1 MFNLFL
7 QECKQLG
14 KSLIYIVFIC
24 ITIVFYTT
32 QYFSE
37 MKGNDPQY
45 QGSALIKPSYV
56 QDAEKYNKEND
67 MYPYG
72 STFKEIPE
80 QIISKSTLMMYG
92 EHMQGTYSAYPHGL
106 FKNVKLDKED
116 TKRIEEILSQTT
128 GKSLSELDKFHKNEK
143 WSEIHFSSSSKDYD
157 SFKVLMEEANN
168 IIGEQSNYSKE
179 NLRRFGVR
187 PITYEEAMK
196 TYKDFIEKDKITNGF
211 ARLFCD
217 YMGIVMGLFPVFVV
231 VSFIRKDRK
240 SNMKQVIYSRRVS
253 STKLILSRYSALV
266 IMMMVPIFLLAG
278 VSTLQAASFSEK
290 LNLTVDYFAFFK
302 YSIGWLMPT
311 LMSVT
316 AVGMFL
322 TLLTETAIAIP
333 VQMFWW
339 YSSISKGVLIGSY
352 DLSQLMIRFN
362 TIKDRDEF
370 VSIINNI
377 FLNRM
382 FFISISAIFVVASI
396 YILNLK
402 RVGRIDFYDK
412 YSKCVTN
419 FKSKFKNSFS
429 K

>member
-7 QECKQLG
+7 KECTQLG

-24 ITIVFYTT
+24 IAIVFYNT
-32 QYFSE
+32 QYFSDI
-37 MKGNDPQY
+37 KGNDPQY
-45 QGSALIKPSYV
+45 LGSALIKPSYV
-56 QDAEKYNKEND
+56 QDVEKYNKEND
-67 MYPYG
+67 GYPYG
-72 STFKEIPE
+72 STHEEIPK
-80 QIISKSTLMMYG
+80 QVMPKATSMMYG
-92 EHMQGTYSAYPHGL
+92 EHMQGTYMAYPDGL
-106 FKNVKLDKED
+106 VKNVKLNKED
-116 TKRIEEILSQTT
+116 TKKIEAILYKTT
-128 GKSLSELDKFHKNEK
+128 GKSLSELDKLHKTEK
-143 WSEIHFSSSSKDYD
+143 WSEIHFSSSSKDYAN
-157 SFKVLMEEANN
+157 FKKLMEEANN

-179 NLRRFGVR
+179 NLKHFGVK

-196 TYKDFIEKDKITNGF
+196 TYKDLIEKDKITNGF
-211 ARLFCD
+211 ARIFCD
-217 YMGIVMGLFPVFVV
+217 CMGFVMGLFPVFVV

-266 IMMMVPIFLLAG
+266 IMMMVPIFLLAIS
-278 VSTLQAASFSEK
+278 STFQAASISEK

-311 LMSVT
+311 LMAVT

-333 VQMFWW
+333 VQMIWW

-352 DLSQLMIRFN
+352 DLSQLVIRFN
-362 TIKDRDEF
+362 TIYDRDEF
-370 VSIINNI
+370 VSIIYNI

-382 FFISISAIFVVASI
+382 FFVSISAIFVIASI

-402 RVGRIDFYDK
+402 RIGRIDFYDK
-412 YSKCVTN
+412 YSKYFTN

>member
-7 QECKQLG
+7 KECTQLG

-24 ITIVFYTT
+24 ITIAFYTT
-32 QYFSE
+32 QYFSDI
-37 MKGNDPQY
+37 KGNDPRNS
-45 QGSALIKPSYV
+45 GSPLIKPSYV
-56 QDAEKYNKEND
+56 QDVEKYNKEND
-67 MYPYG
+67 MYPCG
-72 STFKEIPE
+72 STNEEIPE
-80 QIISKSTLMMYG
+80 QIISKSTLMMYE
-92 EHMQGTYSAYPHGL
+92 EHMKGTYSAYPHGL
-106 FKNVKLDKED
+106 FKNVKLDKEN
-116 TKRIEEILSQTT
+116 TKKIEEILCKIT
-128 GKSLSELDKFHKNEK
+128 GKSLIELEKLHKNVN
-143 WSEIHFSSSSKDYD
+143 WNEIHFSSSSKDYS
-157 SFKVLMEEANN
+157 SFKKLMEKANN

-196 TYKDFIEKDKITNGF
+196 TYKDLIEKDKITNGF

-231 VSFIRKDRK
+231 FSFIRKDRK

-253 STKLILSRYSALV
+253 SAKLILSRYSALI

-278 VSTLQAASFSEK
+278 VSTFQVVSISEK

-311 LMSVT
+311 LMAVT

-333 VQMFWW
+333 VQMIWW
-339 YSSISKGVLIGSY
+339 YSSISKGVLIGNY

-362 TIKDRDEF
+362 TIYDRDEF
-370 VSIINNI
+370 VSIIYNI

-382 FFISISAIFVVASI
+382 FFILISAIFVVTSI

-402 RVGRIDFYDK
+402 RIGRIDFYDK
-412 YSKCVTN
+412 YSKYFTN
-419 FKSKFKNSFS
+419 FKGKFKNSLS

>member
-7 QECKQLG
+7 KECKQLG

-24 ITIVFYTT
+24 ITIAFYTT
-32 QYFSE
+32 QYYSSI
-37 MKGNDPQY
+37 KGNDPQY
-45 QGSALIKPSYV
+45 LGSALLKPSYV
-56 QDAEKYNKEND
+56 QDVEKYNKENN

-72 STFKEIPE
+72 STSEEISE
-80 QIISKSTLMMYG
+80 QVMPKATLMMYE
-92 EHMQGTYSAYPHGL
+92 EHMQGTYRAYPYGL
-106 FKNVKLDKED
+106 IKHVKLDKED
-116 TKRIEEILSQTT
+116 TKKIEEIISQTT
-128 GKSLSELDKFHKNEK
+128 GKSLSELDKLHKTGK
-143 WSEIHFSSSSKDYD
+143 WSEIYFSSSSKDYA
-157 SFKVLMEEANN
+157 SFKKLMEEANN

-179 NLRRFGVR
+179 NLKRFGVR

-196 TYKDFIEKDKITNGF
+196 TYKDLIEKDKITNGF
-211 ARLFCD
+211 ARQFCD

-231 VSFIRKDRK
+231 ISFIMKDIK

-266 IMMMVPIFLLAG
+266 IMMMIPIFLLAI
-278 VSTLQAASFSEK
+278 VSTFQAASFSEK

-311 LMSVT
+311 LMAVT

-333 VQMFWW
+333 VQMIWW
-339 YSSISKGVLIGSY
+339 YASITKGVLIGSY
-352 DLSQLMIRFN
+352 ALSQLMIRFN
-362 TIKDRDEF
+362 TIYDRDEF
-370 VSIINNI
+370 VSNITNI

-382 FFISISAIFVVASI
+382 FFILISAIFVVASI
-396 YILNLK
+396 HILNLK
-402 RVGRIDFYDK
+402 RIGRIDFYDK
-412 YSKCVTN
+412 YSKCFTN
-419 FKSKFKNSFS
+419 FKGKFKNSLS

>member
-7 QECKQLG
+7 KECTQLG

-24 ITIVFYTT
+24 IAIVFYNT
-32 QYFSE
+32 QYFSDI
-37 MKGNDPQY
+37 KGNDPQY
-45 QGSALIKPSYV
+45 QGSALRKPSYV
-56 QDAEKYNKEND
+56 KDVEKYNKEND
-67 MYPYG
+67 GYPYG
-72 STFKEIPE
+72 STHEEIPE
-80 QIISKSTLMMYG
+80 QIIPKATLMMYG
-92 EHMQGTYSAYPHGL
+92 EHMQGTYMAYPHGFL
-106 FKNVKLDKED
+106 KNVKLNKED
-116 TKRIEEILSQTT
+116 TKRIEDILYKTT
-128 GKSLSELDKFHKNEK
+128 GKSLSELDKLRKTEK
-143 WSEIHFSSSSKDYD
+143 WSEIHFSSSSKDYA
-157 SFKVLMEEANN
+157 SFKVLMEQANN
-168 IIGEQSNYSKE
+168 IIGEQSNYSKK

-187 PITYEEAMK
+187 AITYEEAMK
-196 TYKDFIEKDKITNGF
+196 TYKDLIEKDKITNGF

-217 YMGIVMGLFPVFVV
+217 YMGLVMGLFPVFVV
-231 VSFIRKDRK
+231 VSFFMKDRK

-266 IMMMVPIFLLAG
+266 IMMMVPIFLLASI
-278 VSTLQAASFSEK
+278 STLQAASFSGK

-311 LMSVT
+311 LMAVT

-333 VQMFWW
+333 VQMIWW
-339 YSSISKGVLIGSY
+339 YSSISKDILIGSY

-362 TIKDRDEF
+362 TIKERDEF

-382 FFISISAIFVVASI
+382 LFILISVIFVVASI

-402 RVGRIDFYDK
+402 RIGRIDFYDK
-412 YSKCVTN
+412 YSKCFTN
-419 FKSKFKNSFS
+419 FKGKFKNSFS

>member
-7 QECKQLG
+7 KECTQLG

-24 ITIVFYTT
+24 ITIAFYTT
-32 QYFSE
+32 QYFSDI
-37 MKGNDPQY
+37 KGNDPQY
-45 QGSALIKPSYV
+45 LGSALIKPSYV
-56 QDAEKYNKEND
+56 QGVEKYNKEND
-67 MYPYG
+67 RYPYG
-72 STFKEIPE
+72 TTNEEIPE
-80 QIISKSTLMMYG
+80 QVISKSTLMMYE
-92 EHMQGTYSAYPHGL
+92 EHMKGTYSAYPHGL

-116 TKRIEEILSQTT
+116 AKKIEEIISQTT
-128 GKSLSELDKFHKNEK
+128 GKSLSELDKLNKKGK
-143 WSEIHFSSSSKDYD
+143 WNEIHFSSSSKDYA
-157 SFKVLMEEANN
+157 SFKVLMEEASN

-179 NLRRFGVR
+179 NLKRFGVR

-196 TYKDFIEKDKITNGF
+196 TYKDLIEKDKITNGF

-240 SNMKQVIYSRRVS
+240 SNMKELIYSRRVS
-253 STKLILSRYSALV
+253 SAKLILSRYSALV
-266 IMMMVPIFLLAG
+266 IMMMLPILLLAG
-278 VSTLQAASFSEK
+278 VSTFQAVSFNEK

-311 LMSVT
+311 LMVVT

-333 VQMFWW
+333 VQMIWW

-362 TIKDRDEF
+362 TIEYRDVF
-370 VSIINNI
+370 VSIIPNI
-377 FLNRM
+377 FLNRI
-382 FFISISAIFVVASI
+382 FFISVSAIFVIASI
-396 YILNLK
+396 YILKLK
-402 RVGRIDFYDK
+402 RTGRIDFYDR
-412 YSKCVTN
+412 YSKCFTN
-419 FKSKFKNSFS
+419 FKGKFKNSFS

>member
-7 QECKQLG
+7 KECTQLG

-24 ITIVFYTT
+24 IAIVFYNS

-37 MKGNDPQY
+37 IKGNDPQY
-45 QGSALIKPSYV
+45 LGSALIKPSYV
-56 QDAEKYNKEND
+56 QDVEKYKKEND
-67 MYPYG
+67 GYPYG
-72 STFKEIPE
+72 STHEEIPE
-80 QIISKSTLMMYG
+80 QVIPNATLMMYE
-92 EHMQGTYSAYPHGL
+92 EHMQGTYRAYPY
-106 FKNVKLDKED
+106 FFCKNVKLDKEG
-116 TKRIEEILSQTT
+116 TKRIEEILCQTT
-128 GKSLSELDKFHKNEK
+128 GKSLSELDKLHKTEK
-143 WSEIHFSSSSKDYD
+143 WSEIHFSSTSKDYAI
-157 SFKVLMEEANN
+157 FKGLMEEANN
-168 IIGEQSNYSKE
+168 IIGEQSNYSKG
-179 NLRRFGVR
+179 NLKHFGVK
-187 PITYEEAMK
+187 PITYEESLK
-196 TYKDFIEKDKITNGF
+196 TYKDLIEKDKITNGF
-211 ARLFCD
+211 ARMFSD
-217 YMGIVMGLFPVFVV
+217 FMGIVMGLFPVFVV
-231 VSFIRKDRK
+231 VSFIRKDIK

-266 IMMMVPIFLLAG
+266 IMMMIPILLLAC
-278 VSTLQAASFSEK
+278 VSTLQIVSFSKK

-311 LMSVT
+311 LMAVT

-333 VQMFWW
+333 VQMIWW

-362 TIKDRDEF
+362 TMYDRDEF
-370 VSIINNI
+370 VSIIYNI

-382 FFISISAIFVVASI
+382 FFVSISAIFVVASI

-402 RVGRIDFYDK
+402 RIGRIDFYDK
-412 YSKCVTN
+412 YSKYFTN

>member
-1 MFNLFL
+1 MFNLFSK
-7 QECKQLG
+7 ECKQLG

-24 ITIVFYTT
+24 IAIVFYNT
-32 QYFSE
+32 QYYSSI
-37 MKGNDPQY
+37 KGNDPQY

-56 QDAEKYNKEND
+56 QDVEKYNKEND
-67 MYPYG
+67 GYPYG

-80 QIISKSTLMMYG
+80 QIISKSTSMMYG
-92 EHMQGTYSAYPHGL
+92 EHMQGTYSSYPHSL

-116 TKRIEEILSQTT
+116 TKKIEEILCQIT
-128 GKSLSELDKFHKNEK
+128 GKSLSELDKLHKTEK
-143 WSEIHFSSSSKDYD
+143 WSEIHFSSSSKDYA

-196 TYKDFIEKDKITNGF
+196 TYKDLIEKDKITNGF
-211 ARLFCD
+211 ARIFCD
-217 YMGIVMGLFPVFVV
+217 FMGIVMGLFPVFVV
-231 VSFIRKDRK
+231 VSFIRKDKK

-266 IMMMVPIFLLAG
+266 IMMMVPIFLLAI
-278 VSTLQAASFSEK
+278 VSTFQAASISGK
-290 LNLTVDYFAFFK
+290 LNLMVDYFAFFK

-311 LMSVT
+311 LMAVT

-333 VQMFWW
+333 VQMIWW
-339 YSSISKGVLIGSY
+339 YSSIFKGALIGSY
-352 DLSQLMIRFN
+352 GLSQLMIRFN
-362 TIKDRDEF
+362 TIYERDEF

-382 FFISISAIFVVASI
+382 FFISLSAIFVIASI

-402 RVGRIDFYDK
+402 RIGRIDFYDK
-412 YSKCVTN
+412 YSKCFTN
-419 FKSKFKNSFS
+419 FKGKFKNSFS